1 MGWLKLSKEYVIAPK
16 RVLRYGSR
24 GFITIPRELLDKL
37 GGKLVEVRIT
47 VIDEDLPKK
56 D

>member
-1 MGWLKLSKEYVIAPK
+1 MTDLGKEYIISPK
-16 RVLRYGSR
+16 RVLRYGNR
-24 GFITIPRELLDKL
+24 ALITIPNELVNKL